1 MIFKINSDFTDIN
14 IFLEQFK
21 NDNIYFSNNAMY
33 VSCGI
38 DMTLEEMRKLVGT
51 QGFVTTVTPES
62 LMVESMQIQQ
72 WCKDEFVKQD
82 RQRYERDKQ
91 DHLQYIMS
99 QLDSIEQEFLC

>member
-14 IFLEQFK
+14 VFLKQFE
-21 NDNIYFSNNAMY
+21 NDNIFFLNNAMY

-38 DMTLEEMRKLVGT
+38 DTTFKEVKELVGT
-51 QGFVTTVTPES
+51 QGFVTIVTPES
-62 LMVESMQIQQ
+62 LMVESMQVQQ

-82 RQRYERDKQ
+82 RQQYERDKQ
-91 DHLQYIMS
+91 EHLQYIMS